1 MRRLYLLPM
10 QASATRAEARY
21 DALAV
26 SSNRWHLRDLRR
38 AAATGKWINRSQAT
52 RLRNDVGKQHIDAQV
67 LRELLEDPGAIEA
80 VRLHNF
86 YIDGTD
92 GPLALADVSF
102 AGELALESCE
112 IGGDIDLTRGTL
124 GAVRIVKSSIRGS
137 IRASGL
143 SVSRWLILDDTT
155 ISGAVLAPDATIDGR
170 VSCDRLTM
178 GIDSFGRFKEVSLL
192 LECATIEGRFSAR
205 NLRAAA
211 QVILNGARLA
221 GQLDL
226 RDAHLRGS
234 PVALSAKNVHVADVA
249 HINGSEKKG
258 PFRADG
264 QVLVTSS
271 EFAGGLNCNRMH
283 IESPHASSGAP
294 GVMFD
299 ARNAKIGGE
308 FFLNLGTIVGGVL
321 LTAADVRGQFNLSG
335 LKIHGQPEAAIAAQ
349 GMRVGTDIWL
359 NEGLEASSAVLL
371 DRAEIGGTV
380 NAVAGRFIAGE
391 RPEIAHE
398 DTETANDGIAL
409 SLASAS
415 IGGSL
420 VLGDEPWTAKRDLSG
435 FRASGTVILTDTHV
449 ADRLEAAGGTF
460 DGCGGDALRADGIRV
475 DTDMRLASRKDKHG
489 HYRFEA
495 YGAVRLSRATIA
507 GSLDLTGAL
516 LTVAPRD
523 GGDPRPAASASETDA
538 SEADACEGH
547 AREDD
552 ACALDA
558 SLARVGDR
566 LVLRELVKLKGC
578 VSLSGAQVGML
589 SDDKSYWL
597 ECANTLKLD
606 DFRYGRLNRDWL
618 DWRAGSMWLSRLH
631 RYSAQPYLE
640 LARVERLMGRTR
652 DARRLNIERH
662 KARLNTERDNA
673 RLSRQRPA
681 SWPRRA
687 VRTLNSLTRFAD
699 RALGLLTGWGYARWR
714 LAPIWAMMLL
724 VALTLFHW
732 AGSHNLMRPSHPP
745 LLLSDPPES
754 ARCTS
759 EYPCFEFGTYS
770 LDVILPVVELN
781 QRDNWYA
788 DSRTARGQAIAITT
802 VVLTLLGWAFA
813 TLLAASFT
821 NVLKRE

>member
-1 MRRLYLLPM
+1 
-10 QASATRAEARY
+10 
-21 DALAV
+21 
-26 SSNRWHLRDLRR
+26 LRD
-38 AAATGKWINRSQAT
+38 
-52 RLRNDVGKQHIDAQV
+52 DVGKQHIDAEV
-67 LRELLEDPGAIEA
+67 LRELLEDPGPIEA
-80 VRLHNF
+80 VRLRNF
-86 YIDGTD
+86 YIDGTG

-112 IGGDIDLTRGTL
+112 IGGDIDLTRGRL

-137 IRASGL
+137 IRASGV

-170 VSCDRLTM
+170 VSCDRLTL

-205 NLRAAA
+205 HLRAAA
-211 QVILNGARLA
+211 QVIFNGARLA

-249 HINGSEKKG
+249 HINGSEQKG

-283 IESPHASSGAP
+283 IESPHASSSAP

-349 GMRVGTDIWL
+349 GMRVGTDVWL
-359 NEGLEASSAVLL
+359 NEGFEATSAVLL

-380 NAVAGRFIAGE
+380 NAVAGRFSAGE
-391 RPEIAHE
+391 SPEIADE
-398 DTETANDGIAL
+398 DPETANDGIAL

-420 VLGDEPWTAKRDLSG
+420 VLGDEPWTAERDLSG
-435 FRASGTVILTDTHV
+435 FRASGTVILSDTHV

-489 HYRFEA
+489 QYRFEA

-523 GGDPRPAASASETDA
+523 GGDPRPAASACETDA
-538 SEADACEGH
+538 SESDGCEGDAREGN

-589 SDDKSYWL
+589 SDDKSYWV

-606 DFRYGRLNRDWL
+606 DFRYGRLDRDWL

-640 LARVERLMGRTR
+640 LARVERAMGRTR

-662 KARLNTERDNA
+662 KARL
-673 RLSRQRPA
+673 SRQRP
-681 SWPRRA
+681 SKKPNPA
-687 VRTLNSLTRFAD
+687 VRALNFLTRVGD
-699 RALGLLTGWGYARWR
+699 RVVGLLIGWGYARWR
-714 LAPIWAMMLL
+714 LAPMWATLL
-724 VALTLFHW
+724 IVGAFLFHW
-732 AGSHNLMRPSHPP
+732 AGHHNIMRPSHPP
-745 LLLSDPPES
+745 PYRSGDAPES
-754 ARCTS
+754 ARCTP
-759 EYPCFEFGTYS
+759 EYPCFESFTYS
-770 LDVILPVVELN
+770 LDLILPVVELN

-788 DSRTARGQAIAITT
+788 DGGTTRGKNVAIAT
-802 VVLTLLGWAFA
+802 VVLTLLGWVFA